1 MLYDMIDLFKLNI
14 NCKAASLYANVE
26 RSTTVEDDLGQENKN
41 VKLGKSCEIVQR
53 TCHFLV

>member
-1 MLYDMIDLFKLNI
+1 MIDLFKLNM